1 MPIELIA
8 IFVFL
13 TVLSVGYSVTSLVFG
28 GKNAV
33 ADRLSERLKTINLGS
48 SAERQKITVK
58 DTTSDTPKSF
68 KAVKQKLL
76 FAGLRRQSDFEKF
89 ILFQR
94 ICYAIPLFAVAGC
107 IFLFH
112 MPLLVSSLL
121 GVAIGIVCVVIPRFW
136 LVKAIGKR
144 RKEIRR
150 HLPDTLDLFVIA
162 LEAGLSFD
170 SALVRVGEEQR
181 RISTHISRE
190 FLFANQ
196 QILVGKSREEALRGM
211 AQRIGL
217 DEVDGLVRAV
227 IQSNRLGT
235 SLIKTLQVQA
245 ETLRKK
251 RRQDIQAQIL
261 KAPIKL
267 IFPLM
272 LCILPTLGIV
282 ILIPAGVQ
290 FLRQLASVSG
300 GGGS

>member
-1 MPIELIA
+1 MPVELIA
-8 IFVFL
+8 IFAFL
-13 TVLSVGYSVTSLVFG
+13 TVLTVGYSVTSLVTG
-28 GKNAV
+28 GRSAI
-33 ADRLSERLKTINLGS
+33 ADRLSERLRTVEAGNP
-48 SAERQKITVK
+48 ATREKIQVK
-58 DTTSDTPKSF
+58 DTSAEVPKSY
-68 KAVKQKLL
+68 KATKQKLL
-76 FAGLRRQSDFEKF
+76 YAGLRRQSDFEKF

-94 ICYAIPLFAVAGC
+94 ICYAIPLFVIAGG

-112 MPLLVSSLL
+112 MPILVSSFL
-121 GVAIGIVCVVIPRFW
+121 GVGTGIVCVLIPRIW
-136 LVKAIGKR
+136 LLKAIAR
-144 RKEIRR
+144 RRNEIRR

-181 RISTHISRE
+181 RVSTHISRE

-211 AQRIGL
+211 AERIGL
-217 DEVDGLVRAV
+217 EEVDGLVRAV

-235 SLIKTLQVQA
+235 SLIKTLQIQA

-251 RRQDIQAQIL
+251 RRQEIQAQIL

-272 LCILPTLGIV
+272 ICILPTLGIV
-282 ILIPAGVQ
+282 IMIPAGVQ

-300 GGGS
+300 GG